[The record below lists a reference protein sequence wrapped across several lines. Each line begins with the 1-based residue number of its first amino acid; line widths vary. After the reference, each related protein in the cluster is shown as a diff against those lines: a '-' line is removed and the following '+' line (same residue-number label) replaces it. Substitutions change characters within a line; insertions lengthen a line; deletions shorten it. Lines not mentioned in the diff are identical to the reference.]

1 MGQTAFRVLVLEI
14 AAEIAAPHQYEGPH
28 LAAGHWAR
36 SSADR
41 SGARGKRTCQPGRD
55 RCGEVANRIPK
66 RRDSDMVRSHSPHP
80 QLSAGSEVLSRLPF
94 GAPKNGAVLTGPRSP
109 RRTKH
114 PGKGEWE
121 LWKPLLQIQLD
132 GPCASRWSAAKYRRQ
147 GGVFN
152 TLPLTKDGVLIE
164 DAEGAENFLFDRGWL
179 NKSEAVAGAC
189 CDHAIGVMVQCGSKP
204 NTARQRFSSP
214 PAVIGAFCADVL
226 PGSFYKPF
234 TGLLHRSDQFPPRI
248 SQV

>member
-80 QLSAGSEVLSRLPF
+80 QLSAGGGGPSTAPF
-94 GAPKNGAVLTGPRSP
+94 LRAEKTPRVRGPPPPPHNKNPRGGGGGRAGHSP
-109 RRTKH
+109 
-114 PGKGEWE
+114 
-121 LWKPLLQIQLD
+121 
-132 GPCASRWSAAKYRRQ
+132 
-147 GGVFN
+147 
-152 TLPLTKDGVLIE
+152 
-164 DAEGAENFLFDRGWL
+164 
-179 NKSEAVAGAC
+179 
-189 CDHAIGVMVQCGSKP
+189 
-204 NTARQRFSSP
+204 
-214 PAVIGAFCADVL
+214 
-226 PGSFYKPF
+226 
-234 TGLLHRSDQFPPRI
+234 
-248 SQV
+248 

>member
-94 GAPKNGAVLTGPRSP
+94 GAKKRRGLDRTSLPAKNKTPWEGGMGALETV
-109 RRTKH
+109 
-114 PGKGEWE
+114 
-121 LWKPLLQIQLD
+121 LQIQLD
-132 GPCASRWSAAKYRRQ
+132 GALR
-147 GGVFN
+147 
-152 TLPLTKDGVLIE
+152 LPLV
-164 DAEGAENFLFDRGWL
+164 
-179 NKSEAVAGAC
+179 
-189 CDHAIGVMVQCGSKP
+189 GSKVS
-204 NTARQRFSSP
+204 TSGWVF
-214 PAVIGAFCADVL
+214 
-226 PGSFYKPF
+226 
-234 TGLLHRSDQFPPRI
+234 
-248 SQV
+248 